1 MISKDEVVNY
11 LEKLFPKTPVNVSS
25 PKNFELTDEERE
37 MMKSPTV
44 RTKVAAQYL
53 GIPPQKLIW
62 LMENSTR
69 VCKIGEVQ
77 RSAAG
82 TRHPVIFPEKLIA
95 YKHGWD
101 LPDDFIDD
109 EGEIADRLERIET
122 AVNQILELM
131 EVR

>member
-1 MISKDEVVNY
+1 MIEY
-11 LEKLFPKTPVNVSS
+11 TG
-25 PKNFELTDEERE
+25 EERE
-37 MMKSPTV
+37 MLKSPTV

-53 GIPPQKLIW
+53 GIPSQKLIW

-95 YKHGWD
+95 YKHGLD
-101 LPDDFIDD
+101 IPDDFLDDD
-109 EGEIADRLERIET
+109 EEITDRLERIEM